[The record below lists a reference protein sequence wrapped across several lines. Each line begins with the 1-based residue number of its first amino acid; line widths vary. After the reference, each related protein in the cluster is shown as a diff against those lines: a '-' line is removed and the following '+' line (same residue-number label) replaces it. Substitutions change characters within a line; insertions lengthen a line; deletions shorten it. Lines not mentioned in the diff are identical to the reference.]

1 MLGPSEGVS
10 AGRQNNGSSRAR
22 ESSGERANIIKREI
36 ISNHYRLRLD
46 LSYFFHLI
54 YVAGGCAAIKS
65 RQLIV
70 TRPSEKRL
78 CSLLAGVA
86 SGDRKAFRTLY
97 DKSAPVLFAIC
108 VRLMRD
114 RDVAQDVLQE
124 AMTRIWRKAHLF
136 DASKGNA
143 LVWMAVVTR
152 NCALSHRAAAPPPS
166 SSLDEG
172 VLAAVVARSSNDP
185 VIAADVRQC
194 LKKLNEKYRKCV
206 TLVYLH
212 GLSYEELAE
221 QMGAPLGSV
230 KSWVHRAVRELAH
243 CMGK

>member
-1 MLGPSEGVS
+1 MV
-10 AGRQNNGSSRAR
+10 
-22 ESSGERANIIKREI
+22 
-36 ISNHYRLRLD
+36 
-46 LSYFFHLI
+46 
-54 YVAGGCAAIKS
+54 
-65 RQLIV
+65 V
-70 TRPSEKRL
+70 TSPSEKRF
-78 CSLLAGVA
+78 CTLLEAVA

-97 DKSAPVLFAIC
+97 DKSAPVLFAVC

-143 LVWMAVVTR
+143 MVWRAGVPR
-152 NCALSHRAAAPPPS
+152 NCALSQRAAAPPPS
-166 SSLDEG
+166 SSLEEAG
-172 VLAAVVARSSNDP
+172 LLTAVEARSSNDP

-206 TLVYLH
+206 TLIYLH
-212 GLSYEELAE
+212 GLSYEELAK
-221 QMGAPLGSV
+221 QMGAHLGSV
-230 KSWVHRAVRELAH
+230 NSWVHRAVRELAL

>member
-1 MLGPSEGVS
+1 MTGPSE
-10 AGRQNNGSSRAR
+10 
-22 ESSGERANIIKREI
+22 K
-36 ISNHYRLRLD
+36 H
-46 LSYFFHLI
+46 
-54 YVAGGCAAIKS
+54 
-65 RQLIV
+65 
-70 TRPSEKRL
+70 L
-78 CSLLAGVA
+78 CSLLDAVA

-108 VRLMRD
+108 MRLMRD

-143 LVWMAVVTR
+143 MVWMAVVTR
-152 NCALSHRAAAPPPS
+152 NCALSQRAAASPPS
-166 SSLDEG
+166 SSLEEAG
-172 VLAAVVARSSNDP
+172 LLAAVEARWSNDP

-194 LKKLNEKYRKCV
+194 LKMLNEKYRKCII
-206 TLVYLH
+206 LIYLH

-230 KSWVHRAVRELAH
+230 KSWVHRAVRELAL

>member
-1 MLGPSEGVS
+1 MT
-10 AGRQNNGSSRAR
+10 N
-22 ESSGERANIIKREI
+22 
-36 ISNHYRLRLD
+36 
-46 LSYFFHLI
+46 
-54 YVAGGCAAIKS
+54 
-65 RQLIV
+65 
-70 TRPSEKRL
+70 PSEKHL
-78 CSLLAGVA
+78 CSLLDAVA
-86 SGDRKAFRTLY
+86 SGDRKAFRALY

-114 RDVAQDVLQE
+114 HDVAQDVLQE

-143 LVWMAVVTR
+143 MAWMAVVTR
-152 NCALSHRAAAPPPS
+152 NCALSRIAAAPPPS
-166 SSLDEG
+166 SSLEEVG
-172 VLAAVVARSSNDP
+172 VRAAVEARSSGDP

-206 TLVYLH
+206 TLTYLH
-212 GLSYEELAE
+212 GLSYEELAT

-230 KSWVHRAVRELAH
+230 KSWVHRAVRELAL

>member
-1 MLGPSEGVS
+1 MTS
-10 AGRQNNGSSRAR
+10 
-22 ESSGERANIIKREI
+22 
-36 ISNHYRLRLD
+36 
-46 LSYFFHLI
+46 
-54 YVAGGCAAIKS
+54 
-65 RQLIV
+65 
-70 TRPSEKRL
+70 PSEKRL
-78 CSLLAGVA
+78 RSLLDAVA

-97 DKSAPVLFAIC
+97 DDSAPVLFAIC

-114 RDVAQDVLQE
+114 RDVAEDVLQE

-143 LVWMAVVTR
+143 MTWMAVVTR
-152 NCALSHRAAAPPPS
+152 NCALSQRAAAPPPS
-166 SSLDEG
+166 SSMEEAGL
-172 VLAAVVARSSNDP
+172 LAAVEAGWSSDP

-194 LKKLNEKYRKCV
+194 LKKLNEKYRKCII
-206 TLVYLH
+206 LIYLH

-230 KSWVHRAVRELAH
+230 KSWVHRAVRELAL